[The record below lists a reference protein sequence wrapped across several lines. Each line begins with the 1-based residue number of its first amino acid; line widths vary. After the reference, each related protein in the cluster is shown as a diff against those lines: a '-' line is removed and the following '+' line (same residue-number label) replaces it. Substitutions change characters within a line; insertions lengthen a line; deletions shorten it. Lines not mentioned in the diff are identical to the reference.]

1 MSEEHILLL
10 SRNLSGY
17 FSNLLG
23 LYLVKKNDRRTT
35 VAVLV
40 GSICEAA
47 SFVYVLCTICWCVF
61 LTQVDPPQLET
72 LNRVINVSRFGLNIC
87 PTQPDT

>member
-35 VAVLV
+35 VAVPV
-40 GSICEAA
+40 GSIYEAA
-47 SFVYVLCTICWCVF
+47 SFVCVVYDMLVCF
-61 LTQVDPPQLET
+61 PDP
-72 LNRVINVSRFGLNIC
+72 S
-87 PTQPDT
+87 